1 MIDLTA
7 VLEMLREL
15 NAFYYFIHSFVSFV
29 TQGMKGRR
37 TFSTPSSPYV
47 VLLKSSRVV
56 GKCLWFF
63 SFLIIILSR
72 RKVIGAEQCVGQ

>member
-1 MIDLTA
+1 MIDLTV

-15 NAFYYFIHSFVSFV
+15 NAFYYFIHLFVSFV

-56 GKCLWFF
+56 GSDCGFF
-63 SFLIIILSR
+63 LF
-72 RKVIGAEQCVGQ
+72 